1 MIHLKDHATEMEAAK
16 AYDKWAM
23 TIPGKELNFPSDAP
37 KRQLSDLRKQVFQ
50 KVEDALVSSSLKIT

>member
-1 MIHLKDHATEMEAAK
+1 MDAAK

-23 TIPGKELNFPSDAP
+23 TIPGRELNFPSDAP